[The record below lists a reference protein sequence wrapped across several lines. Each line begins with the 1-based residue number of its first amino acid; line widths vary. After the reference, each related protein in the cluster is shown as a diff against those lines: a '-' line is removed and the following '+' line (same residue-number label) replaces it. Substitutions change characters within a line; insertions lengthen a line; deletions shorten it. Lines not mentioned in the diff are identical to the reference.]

1 MLDDIIE
8 FVIELV
14 ATIFF
19 DTYDFDTGSKR
30 FRKGWVIFLSVAIL
44 ATIIACIYFFVT
56 TDDGLEWLY
65 GTGAVVLVIMEICL
79 LRKYFRIK

>member
-8 FVIELV
+8 FIIELV
-14 ATIFF
+14 VTIFF

-30 FRKGWVIFLSVAIL
+30 FRKGWVIFLSVAIR
-44 ATIIACIYFFVT
+44 ATIIACIYYYVT
-56 TDDGLEWLY
+56 TDDNLKWLY
-65 GTGAVVLVIMEICL
+65 GTGIVVLVIMEGCL